1 MILKKEFVEELKKG
15 IPENIKKLGI
25 IYPEK
30 QVGHIRFDRLTSSPN
45 TFLLDTI
52 YLMHLTDSYNNK
64 IVLKFNYRDFDYVPG
79 YPWQSS
85 EYKFESIY
93 FMPNQHDEF
102 RYNKDLKLVSK
113 YLHGLL
119 RMHNHHFLAIKT
131 KYPGDSNMLDVAAEW
146 NSYHEKNPLNFF
158 DDGYI
163 VGYQVEKNG
172 KKVKFPYIIQSDKS
186 IFENKTITEVLN
198 DITEGFDPSK
208 IKFMQKCN
216 IADDI
221 IIEKNKIYLCEEFNI
236 DINKIQTKNEQ

>member
-1 MILKKEFVEELKKG
+1 MKYTLFLSCINGFEDNC
-15 IPENIKKLGI
+15 ISDIKKLGI

-146 NSYHEKNPLNFF
+146 NSYHEKNPLNLF
-158 DDGYI
+158 DDASR
-163 VGYQVEKNG
+163 ET
-172 KKVKFPYIIQSDKS
+172 PSIIFSPS
-186 IFENKTITEVLN
+186 IGHCRGIPNPTF
-198 DITEGFDPSK
+198 
-208 IKFMQKCN
+208 
-216 IADDI
+216 IACHNACAASI
-221 IIEKNKIYLCEEFNI
+221 W
-236 DINKIQTKNEQ
+236 TS